1 MGAKQGDKTMRL
13 KSVKLAN
20 YRCFTDTEIEF
31 DKYIT
36 LLIGKNGTGKSAILD
51 AVAVSV
57 STFLLG
63 IDGGVSRSIL
73 KDDARYEFHDLNGT
87 IDPQH
92 QFPVSIESIGDCL
105 EQQNVK
111 WIRSLNSESGK
122 TIVKDASE
130 LTGLAKKAQNRIMT
144 GDKSLVL
151 PLISYYG
158 TGRLYAQKK
167 EKRNLKS
174 LTEFKRQVGYV
185 DCMAAESNEKLMLN
199 WFQMQT
205 MKSLQEQQKT
215 GILER
220 PLLLRTV
227 ERAICRSFERISGAK
242 NASLFF
248 DLDTHRL
255 VLEFES
261 ADGNAQKFAMDEMS
275 DGYKNTLSMI
285 GDIAYRMTVLNPTLG
300 DLVLEKTP
308 GVVLIDEIDL
318 HLHPQWQQT
327 ILSDLHAIFPEV
339 QFVVSSHAPAVIN
352 SVPRE
357 QIRIL
362 DHGEVY
368 MPAAQTYGRDAN
380 SILREVMKVSE
391 RPTDI
396 KYRMDL
402 FYAYMDE
409 NNYEEADK
417 VLTEME
423 AIVGT
428 TDPNIAAARTS
439 LDLERILGG

>member
-1 MGAKQGDKTMRL
+1 MRL
-13 KSVKLAN
+13 KSIKLVN
-20 YRCFTDTEIEF
+20 YRCFVNSEIEF
-31 DKYIT
+31 DKHIT
-36 LLIGKNGTGKSAILD
+36 LLIGKNGVGKTAILD

-57 STFLLG
+57 STFLFG
-63 IDGGVSRSIL
+63 IDGGISRSIL

-92 QFPVSIESIGDCL
+92 QFPVSIESTGDCL
-105 EQQNVK
+105 NQKNMI
-111 WIRSLNSESGK
+111 WIRSLNSESGRT
-122 TIVKDASE
+122 TIKDATE
-130 LTGLAKKAQNRIMT
+130 LTGLAKKAQNQIMT

-167 EKRNLKS
+167 EKRNQKS

-205 MKSLQEQQKT
+205 LKSLQEQQKT
-215 GILER
+215 GILGK
-220 PLLLRTV
+220 PLLLKTV
-227 ERAICRSFERISGAK
+227 EKAICRSFERISGAR
-242 NASLFF
+242 NASFIF

-255 VLEFES
+255 VLEFET
-261 ADGNAQKFAMDEMS
+261 ADGDAKKFAMDEMS

-285 GDIAYRMTVLNPTLG
+285 GDIAYRMAVLNPTLG
-300 DLVLEKTP
+300 DQVLKKTP
-308 GVVLIDEIDL
+308 GIVLIDEIDL

-339 QFVVSSHAPAVIN
+339 QFIVSSHALAVIN

-357 QIRIL
+357 QVRIL
-362 DHGEVY
+362 DHGEIY

-391 RPTDI
+391 CPADI
-396 KYRMDL
+396 KQRMDL

-409 NNYEEADK
+409 NNYNEAEM
-417 VLTEME
+417 VLTEIE
-423 AIVGT
+423 SIVGII
-428 TDPNIAAARTS
+428 DPEIAAARTS
-439 LDLERILGG
+439 LDLEKALGR

>member
-1 MGAKQGDKTMRL
+1 MKL
-13 KSVKLAN
+13 KNIKISN
-20 YRCFTDTEIEF
+20 YRCFKEAEIDF
-31 DKYIT
+31 DDHIT
-36 LLIGKNGTGKSAILD
+36 LVVGKNGAGKTAILD

-92 QFPVSIESIGDCL
+92 QFPVSIESTGDCL
-105 EQQNVK
+105 NQQNVK
-111 WIRSLNSESGK
+111 WIRSLNSEGGK
-122 TIVKDASE
+122 TTIKDAGE
-130 LTGLAKKAQNRIMT
+130 LTGLAKKAQNQIMT

-205 MKSLQEQQKT
+205 LKSLQEQQKT

-227 ERAICRSFERISGAK
+227 ERAICRSFERISGSE

-261 ADGNAQKFAMDEMS
+261 ANGQAQKFAMDEMS

-285 GDIAYRMTVLNPTLG
+285 GDIAYRMAVLNPTLG
-300 DLVLEKTP
+300 DQVLEKTP

-362 DHGEVY
+362 DSGEIY
-368 MPAAQTYGRDAN
+368 MPVAQTYGRDAN
-380 SILREVMKVSE
+380 SILREVMNVSE
-391 RPTDI
+391 RPADI
-396 KYRMDL
+396 KQRMDL

-409 NNYEEADK
+409 NNYKEADK
-417 VLTEME
+417 VLLEIE
-423 AIVGT
+423 EIVGT
-428 TDPNIAAARTS
+428 TDPDIAAARTS
-439 LDLERILGG
+439 LELERILGE

>member
-1 MGAKQGDKTMRL
+1 MKL
-13 KSVKLAN
+13 KNMKISN
-20 YRCFTDTEIEF
+20 YRCFKEVEIDF
-31 DKYIT
+31 DDHFT
-36 LLIGKNGTGKSAILD
+36 LVVGKNGAGKTTILD

-73 KDDARYEFHDLNGT
+73 KDDSRYEFHDLNGT

-105 EQQNVK
+105 DQQNVR
-111 WIRSLNSESGK
+111 WIRSLNSESGNT
-122 TIVKDASE
+122 TIKDARE
-130 LTGLAKKAQNRIMT
+130 LTNIAKKVQNQIMT

-151 PLISYYG
+151 PLLSYYG

-167 EKRNLKS
+167 EKKNIKS

-185 DCMAAESNEKLMLN
+185 ACMAAESNDKLMLN

-205 MKSLQEQQKT
+205 LKSLQEQQKT

-220 PLLLRTV
+220 PLLLKTV
-227 ERAICRSFERISGAK
+227 EKAICRSFERISGAR
-242 NASLFF
+242 NASLIF

-255 VLEFES
+255 VLEFET
-261 ADGNAQKFAMDEMS
+261 AEGNAQKFTMDEMS
-275 DGYKNTLSMI
+275 GGYKNTLSMI
-285 GDIAYRMTVLNPTLG
+285 GDIAYRMAVLNPMLG

-308 GVVLIDEIDL
+308 GIVLIDEIDL

-327 ILSDLHAIFPEV
+327 ILSDLHAVFPCI
-339 QFVVSSHAPAVIN
+339 QFIVSTHAPEVIN

-357 QIRIL
+357 QIRVL
-362 DHGEVY
+362 DNGKIY
-368 MPAAQTYGRDAN
+368 MSAAQTYGRDAN
-380 SILREVMKVSE
+380 SILREVMNVSE

-396 KYRMDL
+396 KQRMDL

-409 NNYEEADK
+409 DNYEEANR
-417 VLTEME
+417 VLTEIE

-428 TDPNIAAARTS
+428 TDPDIAAARTS
-439 LDLERILGG
+439 LDLEILLGE

>member
-1 MGAKQGDKTMRL
+1 MKL
-13 KSVKLAN
+13 KNIKISN
-20 YRCFTDTEIEF
+20 YRCFKEAEIDF
-31 DKYIT
+31 DGHIT
-36 LLIGKNGTGKSAILD
+36 LVVGKNGAGKTAILD
-51 AVAVSV
+51 AVSVSV

-92 QFPVSIESIGDCL
+92 QFPVSIESTGDCL
-105 EQQNVK
+105 NQQNVK

-122 TIVKDASE
+122 TTIKDADE
-130 LTGLAKKAQNRIMT
+130 LTGLAKKAQNQIMT

-227 ERAICRSFERISGAK
+227 ERAICRSFERISGEK
-242 NASLFF
+242 NAGLFF

-261 ADGNAQKFAMDEMS
+261 ANGQAQKFAMDEMS

-285 GDIAYRMTVLNPTLG
+285 GDIAYRMVVLNPTLG
-300 DLVLEKTP
+300 DQVLKKTP

-362 DHGEVY
+362 DSGEIY
-368 MPAAQTYGRDAN
+368 MPVAQTYGRDAN
-380 SILREVMKVSE
+380 SILREVMNVSE
-391 RPTDI
+391 RPSDI
-396 KYRMDL
+396 KQRMDL
-402 FYAYMDE
+402 FYAYMDD
-409 NNYEEADK
+409 NNYKEADK
-417 VLTEME
+417 VLTEIE

-428 TDPNIAAARTS
+428 TDPDIAAARTS
-439 LDLERILGG
+439 LELERILGE